1 MLAVNLLWESLQRLP
16 SQMRKGRETFVWNV
30 FRKRHNDKTR
40 FLPPSLPLPQLSR
53 QGVVCAACHW
63 WAESNSSASLQMV
76 SSPGTSAGS
85 WSMPASSQGEGRKAE
100 RLGESSLWET
110 EDSVSCCC
118 CTSLPFLHTAEKGKS
133 SDAIPKDCEISWALK
148 LKWAFRQ
155 LLSCLPQS
163 KEVLWW
169 GSSKPRCSVC
179 FSFPKTFVLSD
190 SPGSNCNSTWLWESK
205 EFHSSEYWP
214 VRSRKVVAMLPA
226 YGLGTAWWGRH
237 FPSMLA
243 WYWGKVYLLFSPTS
257 KTGSQEV
264 D

>member
-1 MLAVNLLWESLQRLP
+1 
-16 SQMRKGRETFVWNV
+16 MRKGRETFVWNV

-76 SSPGTSAGS
+76 PSPGTSAGS
-85 WSMPASSQGEGRKAE
+85 WSMPASSQGEGREAE

-110 EDSVSCCC
+110 GGLHIL
-118 CTSLPFLHTAEKGKS
+118 LPLYLFAFSPHSWKGQRQWCHS
-133 SDAIPKDCEISWALK
+133 QNCECSWPLK

-169 GSSKPRCSVC
+169 GSSKPRCC
-179 FSFPKTFVLSD
+179 IHFSFPKTFDLSD

-205 EFHSSEYWP
+205 EFHSSEWNYI
-214 VRSRKVVAMLPA
+214 
-226 YGLGTAWWGRH
+226 
-237 FPSMLA
+237 LA
-243 WYWGKVYLLFSPTS
+243 CKI
-257 KTGSQEV
+257 
-264 D
+264 